1 MTDPYQILGVSR
13 SATDEEIKKAYR
25 TLSRKYHPDANINNP
40 NKAEAE
46 AKFKE
51 IQQAYQLVMKERS
64 GGGNT
69 YGSAG
74 YGQRSYGQQGSYG
87 GYYNPYGNRSSQSQN
102 QNGSQGQGGYG
113 GFNQDGYGGFNFED
127 FFGFGGYRGYQ
138 GQGRVY
144 PDPNEPSHLKA
155 AANYINNGYYQEAL
169 NVLNG
174 VTDRNARWF
183 YYSAIANSGIGNNI
197 TAMEHARKAAAME
210 PQRQEYQQ
218 LVTTFSGG
226 GTWYQNQQTQYGG
239 QQTPDM
245 NCDCS
250 KLCWAMVICN
260 VCFGGGMCCGPRYY

>member
-102 QNGSQGQGGYG
+102 QNGSQGQGG
-113 GFNQDGYGGFNFED
+113 
-127 FFGFGGYRGYQ
+127 
-138 GQGRVY
+138 
-144 PDPNEPSHLKA
+144 
-155 AANYINNGYYQEAL
+155 
-169 NVLNG
+169 
-174 VTDRNARWF
+174 
-183 YYSAIANSGIGNNI
+183 
-197 TAMEHARKAAAME
+197 
-210 PQRQEYQQ
+210 
-218 LVTTFSGG
+218 
-226 GTWYQNQQTQYGG
+226 
-239 QQTPDM
+239 
-245 NCDCS
+245 
-250 KLCWAMVICN
+250 
-260 VCFGGGMCCGPRYY
+260 

>member
-1 MTDPYQILGVSR
+1 M
-13 SATDEEIKKAYR
+13 
-25 TLSRKYHPDANINNP
+25 
-40 NKAEAE
+40 
-46 AKFKE
+46 
-51 IQQAYQLVMKERS
+51 
-64 GGGNT
+64 
-69 YGSAG
+69 
-74 YGQRSYGQQGSYG
+74 
-87 GYYNPYGNRSSQSQN
+87 
-102 QNGSQGQGGYG
+102 
-113 GFNQDGYGGFNFED
+113 
-127 FFGFGGYRGYQ
+127 
-138 GQGRVY
+138 
-144 PDPNEPSHLKA
+144 
-155 AANYINNGYYQEAL
+155 

-245 NCDCS
+245 NCDFS